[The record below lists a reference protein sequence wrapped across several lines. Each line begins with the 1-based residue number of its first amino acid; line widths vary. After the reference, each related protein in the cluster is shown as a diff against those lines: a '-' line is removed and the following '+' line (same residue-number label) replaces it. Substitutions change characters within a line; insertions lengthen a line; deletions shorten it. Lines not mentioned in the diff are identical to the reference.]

1 MDVST
6 PEPYSVYLMASSDT
20 LRKNYLVLAF
30 FFLTGLTGLAYEL
43 VWIRLLILSFGSTQF
58 AITTVLA
65 TFMAGLALGSVIF
78 GRVVDRYPFPLR
90 VYAIIEV
97 LLGIYC
103 VLSPWVFY
111 LVRSLYLFVSPITGE
126 STFRAGFE
134 PTQFALALLAL
145 IIPTTLMGG
154 TLPAIVKHFAS
165 TNNIGNKTGDRI
177 GMHTAIPYAVNTL
190 GAVTGCLATG
200 LFALYYLGVNATI
213 YAAGVIDIVIGVIVF
228 IMFGKTQGLTAAETA
243 RDGAGTADAGQVRS
257 RLNLVII
264 SAFFLSGFASLA
276 YEVLWTRVLSLVLG
290 SSVYAFTIML
300 ATFLAGIGIGSI
312 AFAPFVDRTRRPV
325 FWFAVLEAAIG
336 LFALASVFIYREL
349 PFIFFNLKQAFAER
363 FWLFLVFK
371 FLIASAVMIVPALSM
386 GAIFPL
392 VSRIYAEGRNTI
404 GRKVGNIYFFNT
416 SGAILGSF
424 AAGFILIPLIGAQSG
439 VVLIAALNVAISV
452 AVMAYS
458 GIRPA
463 PKYAWAAASV
473 AVYAAVALALPSWER
488 MAMTTG
494 MYVNDYGK
502 SAKKASFRDWS
513 FNDKLLYY
521 NEGLNAIITVRRSGG
536 DGETITY
543 QANGKQEAKSEYG
556 RPPGSWAVLGH
567 LPAILHTGG
576 TDKAL
581 VVGLGS
587 GVTLGMM
594 ELYPFRSFDV
604 VELEPAVVDAAR
616 FFSKA
621 NNNALDDPRVRLHVT
636 DGRSFLASVDR
647 KYDVIVSG
655 VSDPWISGVSNLFTT
670 DYFTDLRGKLNEGG
684 IVALWFSNYR
694 NTPEDFKTGLN
705 SFAKVFPRVSV
716 WFHYREA
723 LDLVVIGSM
732 EEHPVDM
739 GRLKAVFSDD
749 RIRESLQGIGVNNP
763 YDVFALFL
771 AGDRDLRRFLGDA
784 KVNTDERPILEFSL
798 PKSLYGSLNGAERV
812 QELLDSAE
820 EILPPV
826 NLSGVQPADFYL
838 NVGKSFNQY
847 NFRLNQALKAFEESL
862 EHDPEQSEAAVYA
875 DNLKKEL
882 GK

>member
-1 MDVST
+1 
-6 PEPYSVYLMASSDT
+6 MAASET
-20 LRKNYLVLAF
+20 LRNNYLILAF

-65 TFMAGLALGSVIF
+65 TFMAGLALGSIIF

-90 VYAIIEV
+90 VYAIIEI

-103 VLSPWVFY
+103 VLSPLVFY
-111 LVRSLYLFVSPITGE
+111 FVKSLYLFASPITGE
-126 STFRAGFE
+126 ATFRAGFE
-134 PTQFALALLAL
+134 ATQFGLALLAL
-145 IIPTTLMGG
+145 IVPTTLMGG
-154 TLPAIVKHFAS
+154 TLPALVKYFAS
-165 TNNIGNKTGDRI
+165 TNRTGDRI
-177 GMHTAIPYAVNTL
+177 GMHTAVPYAVNTL

-200 LFALYYLGVNATI
+200 LFALYYLGVNATV
-213 YAAGVIDIVIGVIVF
+213 YAAGIVDIIIGVLVF
-228 IMFGKTQGLTAAETA
+228 VIFGKTESRTHEEKAYYNGADAAEA
-243 RDGAGTADAGQVRS
+243 RQSRS
-257 RLNLVII
+257 RLNLIII

-300 ATFLAGIGIGSI
+300 STFLAGIGIGSI
-312 AFAPFVDRTRRPV
+312 AFAPFVDRCRRPV

-336 LFALASVFIYREL
+336 FFALASVFIYREL
-349 PFIFFNLKQAFAER
+349 PFIFFNLKLSFAES

-371 FLIASAVMIVPALSM
+371 FLIASAVMIIPALSM

-392 VSRIYAEGRNTI
+392 VNRIYAEGRGTI
-404 GRKVGNIYFFNT
+404 GKKVGNIYFFNT
-416 SGAILGSF
+416 AGAILGSF

-439 VVLIAALNVAISV
+439 VVLIAALNIVISI

-458 GIRPA
+458 GIRPG
-463 PKYAWAAASV
+463 PRYAWAAGSA
-473 AVYAAVALALPSWER
+473 AVYAVIALSLPSWER
-488 MAMTTG
+488 LAMTTG

-502 SAKKASFRDWS
+502 AVKKASFKDWS

-521 NEGLNAIITVRRSGG
+521 NEGLNAIITVRSSGP

-556 RPPGSWAVLGH
+556 VPPGSWAVLGH
-567 LPAILHTGG
+567 LPAILHKGDTEN
-576 TDKAL
+576 AL

-594 ELYPFRSFDV
+594 ELYPFKSFDV
-604 VELEPAVVDAAR
+604 IELEPAVVEAAQ

-621 NNNALDDPRVRLHVT
+621 NNNALVDPRVRLHVT

-670 DYFTDLRGKLNEGG
+670 DYFTDLRGKLNKGG

-705 SFAKVFPRVSV
+705 SFARVFPHVSV

-739 GRLKAVFSDD
+739 ERLNEVFSDE
-749 RIRESLQGIGVNNP
+749 RIRESLSGIGINDP

-771 AGDRDLRRFLGDA
+771 SGDKDLRRFLGNA

-798 PKSLYGSLNGAERV
+798 PKSLYRSVNGAERV
-812 QELLDSAE
+812 QELLNSAE

-826 NLSGVQPADFYL
+826 NLNGLEPADFYL
-838 NVGKSFNQY
+838 NVGKSFNRY

-862 EHDPEQSEAAVYA
+862 EHDPEQREAAVYA

-882 GK
+882 GI

>member
-1 MDVST
+1 
-6 PEPYSVYLMASSDT
+6 MAASET
-20 LRKNYLVLAF
+20 LRNNYLILAF

-65 TFMAGLALGSVIF
+65 TFMAGLALGSIIF

-90 VYAIIEV
+90 VYAIIEI

-103 VLSPWVFY
+103 VLSPLVFY
-111 LVRSLYLFVSPITGE
+111 FVKSLYLFASPITGE
-126 STFRAGFE
+126 ATFRAGFE
-134 PTQFALALLAL
+134 ATQFGLALLAL
-145 IIPTTLMGG
+145 IVPTTLMGG
-154 TLPAIVKHFAS
+154 TLPALVKYFAS
-165 TNNIGNKTGDRI
+165 TNRTGDRI
-177 GMHTAIPYAVNTL
+177 GMHTAVPYAVNTL

-200 LFALYYLGVNATI
+200 LFALYYLGVNATV
-213 YAAGVIDIVIGVIVF
+213 YAAGIVDIIIGVLVF
-228 IMFGKTQGLTAAETA
+228 VIFGKTESRTHEEKAYYNGADTAE
-243 RDGAGTADAGQVRS
+243 AGPSRS
-257 RLNLVII
+257 RLHLIII

-300 ATFLAGIGIGSI
+300 STFLAGIGIGSI
-312 AFAPFVDRTRRPV
+312 AFAPFVDRCRRPV

-336 LFALASVFIYREL
+336 FFALASVFIYREL
-349 PFIFFNLKQAFAER
+349 PFIFFNLKLSFAES

-371 FLIASAVMIVPALSM
+371 FLIASAVMIIPALSM

-392 VSRIYAEGRNTI
+392 VNRIYAEGRGTI
-404 GRKVGNIYFFNT
+404 GKKVGNIYFFNT
-416 SGAILGSF
+416 AGAILGSF

-439 VVLIAALNVAISV
+439 VVLIAALNIVISI

-458 GIRPA
+458 GIRPG
-463 PKYAWAAASV
+463 PRYAWAAGSA
-473 AVYAAVALALPSWER
+473 AVYAVIALSLPSWER
-488 MAMTTG
+488 LAMTTG

-502 SAKKASFRDWS
+502 AVKKASFKDWS

-521 NEGLNAIITVRRSGG
+521 NEGLNAIITVRSSGP

-556 RPPGSWAVLGH
+556 VPPGSWAVLGH
-567 LPAILHTGG
+567 LPAILHKGDTEN
-576 TDKAL
+576 AL

-594 ELYPFRSFDV
+594 ELYPFKSFDV
-604 VELEPAVVDAAR
+604 IELEPAVVEAAQ

-621 NNNALDDPRVRLHVT
+621 NNNALVDPRVRLHVT

-670 DYFTDLRGKLNEGG
+670 DYFTDLRGKLNKGG

-705 SFAKVFPRVSV
+705 SFARVFPNVSV

-739 GRLKAVFSDD
+739 ERLNEVFSDE
-749 RIRESLQGIGVNNP
+749 RIRESLSGIGINDP

-771 AGDRDLRRFLGDA
+771 SGDKDLRRFLGNA

-798 PKSLYGSLNGAERV
+798 PKSLYRSVNGAERV
-812 QELLDSAE
+812 QELLNSAE

-826 NLSGVQPADFYL
+826 NLNGLEPADFYL
-838 NVGKSFNQY
+838 NVGKSFNRY

-862 EHDPEQSEAAVYA
+862 EHDPEQREAAVYA

-882 GK
+882 GI

>member
-1 MDVST
+1 
-6 PEPYSVYLMASSDT
+6 MAASET
-20 LRKNYLVLAF
+20 LRNNYLILAF

-65 TFMAGLALGSVIF
+65 TFMAGLALGSIIF

-90 VYAIIEV
+90 VYAIIEI

-103 VLSPWVFY
+103 VLSPLVFY
-111 LVRSLYLFVSPITGE
+111 FVKSLYLFASPITGE
-126 STFRAGFE
+126 ATFRAGFE
-134 PTQFALALLAL
+134 ATQFGLALLAL
-145 IIPTTLMGG
+145 IVPTTLMGG
-154 TLPAIVKHFAS
+154 TLPALVKYFAS
-165 TNNIGNKTGDRI
+165 TNRTGDRI
-177 GMHTAIPYAVNTL
+177 GMHTAVPYAVNTL

-200 LFALYYLGVNATI
+200 LFALYYLGVNATV
-213 YAAGVIDIVIGVIVF
+213 YAAGIVDIIIGVLVF
-228 IMFGKTQGLTAAETA
+228 VIFGKTESRTHEEKAYYNGADAAEA
-243 RDGAGTADAGQVRS
+243 RQSRS
-257 RLNLVII
+257 RLNLIII

-300 ATFLAGIGIGSI
+300 STFLAGIGIGSI
-312 AFAPFVDRTRRPV
+312 AFAPFVDRCRRPV

-336 LFALASVFIYREL
+336 FFALASVFIYREL
-349 PFIFFNLKQAFAER
+349 PFIFFNLKLSFAES

-371 FLIASAVMIVPALSM
+371 FLIASAVMIIPALSM

-392 VSRIYAEGRNTI
+392 VNRIYAEGRGTI
-404 GRKVGNIYFFNT
+404 GKKVGNIYFFNT
-416 SGAILGSF
+416 AGAILGSF

-439 VVLIAALNVAISV
+439 VVLIAALNIVISI

-458 GIRPA
+458 GIRPG
-463 PKYAWAAASV
+463 PRYAWAAGSA
-473 AVYAAVALALPSWER
+473 AVYAVIALSLPSWER
-488 MAMTTG
+488 LAMTTG

-502 SAKKASFRDWS
+502 AVKKASFKDWS

-521 NEGLNAIITVRRSGG
+521 NEGLNAIITVRSSGP

-556 RPPGSWAVLGH
+556 VPPGSWAVLGH
-567 LPAILHTGG
+567 LPAILHKGDTEN
-576 TDKAL
+576 AL

-594 ELYPFRSFDV
+594 ELYPFKSFDV
-604 VELEPAVVDAAR
+604 IELEPAVVEAAQ

-621 NNNALDDPRVRLHVT
+621 NNNALVDPRVRLHVT

-670 DYFTDLRGKLNEGG
+670 DYFTDLRGKLNKGG

-705 SFAKVFPRVSV
+705 SFARVFPNVSV

-739 GRLKAVFSDD
+739 ERLNEVFSDE
-749 RIRESLQGIGVNNP
+749 RIRESLSGIGINDP

-771 AGDRDLRRFLGDA
+771 SGDKDLRRFLGNA

-798 PKSLYGSLNGAERV
+798 PKSLYRSVNGAERV
-812 QELLDSAE
+812 QELLNSAE

-826 NLSGVQPADFYL
+826 NLNGLEPADFYL
-838 NVGKSFNQY
+838 NVGKSFNRY

-862 EHDPEQSEAAVYA
+862 ERDPEQREAAVYA

>member
-1 MDVST
+1 
-6 PEPYSVYLMASSDT
+6 MAASET
-20 LRKNYLVLAF
+20 LRNNYLILAF

-65 TFMAGLALGSVIF
+65 TFMAGLALGSIIF

-90 VYAIIEV
+90 VYAIIEI

-103 VLSPWVFY
+103 VLSPLVFY
-111 LVRSLYLFVSPITGE
+111 FVKSLYLFASPITGE
-126 STFRAGFE
+126 ATFRAGFE
-134 PTQFALALLAL
+134 ATQFGLALLAL
-145 IIPTTLMGG
+145 IVPTTLMGG
-154 TLPAIVKHFAS
+154 TLPALVKYFAS
-165 TNNIGNKTGDRI
+165 TNRTGDRI
-177 GMHTAIPYAVNTL
+177 GMHTAVPYAVNTL

-200 LFALYYLGVNATI
+200 LFALYYLGVNATV
-213 YAAGVIDIVIGVIVF
+213 YAAGIVDIIIGVLVF
-228 IMFGKTQGLTAAETA
+228 VIFGKTESRTHEEKAYNGADNTAE
-243 RDGAGTADAGQVRS
+243 AGPSRS
-257 RLNLVII
+257 RLHLIII

-300 ATFLAGIGIGSI
+300 STFLAGIGIGSI
-312 AFAPFVDRTRRPV
+312 AFAPFVDRCRRPV

-336 LFALASVFIYREL
+336 FFALASVFIYREL
-349 PFIFFNLKQAFAER
+349 PFIFFNLKLSFAES

-371 FLIASAVMIVPALSM
+371 FLIASAVMIIPALSM

-392 VSRIYAEGRNTI
+392 VNRIYAEGRGTI
-404 GRKVGNIYFFNT
+404 GKKVGNIYFFNT
-416 SGAILGSF
+416 AGAILGSF

-439 VVLIAALNVAISV
+439 VVLIAALNIVISI

-458 GIRPA
+458 GIRPG
-463 PKYAWAAASV
+463 PRYAWAAGSA
-473 AVYAAVALALPSWER
+473 AVYAVIALSLPSWER
-488 MAMTTG
+488 LAMTTG

-502 SAKKASFRDWS
+502 AVKKASFKDWS

-521 NEGLNAIITVRRSGG
+521 NEGLNAIITVRSSGP

-556 RPPGSWAVLGH
+556 VPPGSWAVLGH
-567 LPAILHTGG
+567 LPAILHKGDTEN
-576 TDKAL
+576 AL

-594 ELYPFRSFDV
+594 ELYPFKSFDV
-604 VELEPAVVDAAR
+604 IELEPAVVEAAQ

-621 NNNALDDPRVRLHVT
+621 NNNALVDPRVRLHVT

-670 DYFTDLRGKLNEGG
+670 DYFTDLRGKLNKGG

-705 SFAKVFPRVSV
+705 SFARVFPNVSV

-739 GRLKAVFSDD
+739 ERLNEVFSDE
-749 RIRESLQGIGVNNP
+749 RIRESLSGIGINDP

-771 AGDRDLRRFLGDA
+771 SGDKDLRRFLGNA

-798 PKSLYGSLNGAERV
+798 PKSLYRSVNGAERV
-812 QELLDSAE
+812 QELLNSAE

-826 NLSGVQPADFYL
+826 NLNGLEPADFYL
-838 NVGKSFNQY
+838 NVGKSFNRY

-862 EHDPEQSEAAVYA
+862 ERDPEQREAAVYA

>member
-1 MDVST
+1 
-6 PEPYSVYLMASSDT
+6 MAASET
-20 LRKNYLVLAF
+20 LRNNYLILAF

-65 TFMAGLALGSVIF
+65 TFMAGLALGSIIF

-90 VYAIIEV
+90 VYAIIEI

-103 VLSPWVFY
+103 VLSPLVFY
-111 LVRSLYLFVSPITGE
+111 FVKSLYLFASPITGE
-126 STFRAGFE
+126 ATFRAGFE
-134 PTQFALALLAL
+134 ATQFGLALLAL
-145 IIPTTLMGG
+145 IVPTTLMGG
-154 TLPAIVKHFAS
+154 TLPALVKYFAS
-165 TNNIGNKTGDRI
+165 TNRTGDRI
-177 GMHTAIPYAVNTL
+177 GMHTAVPYAVNTL

-200 LFALYYLGVNATI
+200 LFALYYLGVNATV
-213 YAAGVIDIVIGVIVF
+213 YAAGIVDIIIGVLVF
-228 IMFGKTQGLTAAETA
+228 VIFGKTESRTHEEKAYYNGADAAEA
-243 RDGAGTADAGQVRS
+243 RQSRS
-257 RLNLVII
+257 RLNLIII

-300 ATFLAGIGIGSI
+300 STFLAGIGIGSI
-312 AFAPFVDRTRRPV
+312 AFAPFVDRCRRPV

-336 LFALASVFIYREL
+336 FFALASVFIYREL
-349 PFIFFNLKQAFAER
+349 PFIFFNLKLSFAES

-371 FLIASAVMIVPALSM
+371 FLIASAVMIIPALSM

-392 VSRIYAEGRNTI
+392 VNRIYAEGRGTI
-404 GRKVGNIYFFNT
+404 GKKVGNIYFFNT
-416 SGAILGSF
+416 AGAILGSF

-439 VVLIAALNVAISV
+439 VVLIAALNIVISI

-458 GIRPA
+458 GIRPG
-463 PKYAWAAASV
+463 PRYAWAAGSA
-473 AVYAAVALALPSWER
+473 AVYAVIALSLPSWER
-488 MAMTTG
+488 LAMTTG

-502 SAKKASFRDWS
+502 AVKKASFKDWS

-521 NEGLNAIITVRRSGG
+521 NEGLNAIITVRSSGP

-556 RPPGSWAVLGH
+556 VPPGSWAVLGH
-567 LPAILHTGG
+567 LPAILHKGDTEN
-576 TDKAL
+576 AL

-594 ELYPFRSFDV
+594 ELYPFKSFDV
-604 VELEPAVVDAAR
+604 IELEPAVVEAAQ

-621 NNNALDDPRVRLHVT
+621 NNNALVDPRVRLHVT

-670 DYFTDLRGKLNEGG
+670 DYFTDLRGKLNKGG

-705 SFAKVFPRVSV
+705 SFARVFPNVSV

-739 GRLKAVFSDD
+739 ERLNEVFSDE
-749 RIRESLQGIGVNNP
+749 RIRESLSGIGINDP

-771 AGDRDLRRFLGDA
+771 SGDKDLRRFLGDA

-798 PKSLYGSLNGAERV
+798 PKSLYRSVNGAERV
-812 QELLDSAE
+812 QELLNSAE

-826 NLSGVQPADFYL
+826 NLNGLEPADFYL
-838 NVGKSFNQY
+838 NVGKSFNRY

-862 EHDPEQSEAAVYA
+862 EHDPEQREAAVYA

-882 GK
+882 GI

>member
-1 MDVST
+1 
-6 PEPYSVYLMASSDT
+6 MAASER
-20 LRKNYLVLAF
+20 LGNNYLVLAF

-65 TFMAGLALGSVIF
+65 TFMAGLALGSIIF

-90 VYAIIEV
+90 VYAVIEV

-111 LVRSLYLFVSPITGE
+111 LVKSLYLFASPITGE

-134 PTQFALALLAL
+134 ATQFGLALLAL
-145 IIPTTLMGG
+145 IVPTTLMGG
-154 TLPAIVKHFAS
+154 TLPAIVKYFAS
-165 TNNIGNKTGDRI
+165 TDKI
-177 GMHTAIPYAVNTL
+177 GMHTAVPYAVNTL

-213 YAAGVIDIVIGVIVF
+213 YAAGVIDIIIGVIVF
-228 IMFGKTQGLTAAETA
+228 IMFGTAQGRVVEEKAYTAVLSTEAA
-243 RDGAGTADAGQVRS
+243 PGRPG
-257 RLNLVII
+257 LNAVII
-264 SAFFLSGFASLA
+264 SAFFLSGFCSLA

-312 AFAPFVDRTRRPV
+312 AFAPFVDRCRRPAL
-325 FWFAVLEAAIG
+325 WFAILEAAIG

-349 PFIFFNLKQAFAER
+349 PFIFFNLKQAFAES

-371 FLIASAVMIVPALSM
+371 FLIASAVMIIPALSM

-392 VSRIYAEGRNTI
+392 VNRIYAEGRKTI

-416 SGAILGSF
+416 AGSILGSF
-424 AAGFILIPLIGAQSG
+424 AAGFILIPLMGAQSG
-439 VVLIAALNVAISV
+439 VVLIAALNIAISI

-458 GIRPA
+458 GIRPG
-463 PKYAWAAASV
+463 PKYAWAAGSA
-473 AVYAAVALALPSWER
+473 AVYAVIALALPSWER
-488 MAMTTG
+488 LAMTTG

-502 SAKKASFRDWS
+502 AAKRVSFRDWS
-513 FNDKLLYY
+513 INDELLYY
-521 NEGLNAIITVRRSGG
+521 NEGLNAIITVRSSGR

-543 QANGKQEAKSEYG
+543 QANGKQEAKSERG

-567 LPAILHTGG
+567 LPAILHDGEFNN
-576 TDKAL
+576 AL
-581 VVGLGS
+581 MVGLGS

-621 NNNALDDPRVRLHVT
+621 NRGALDDPRVRLHVT

-647 KYDVIVSG
+647 KYDIIVSG

-670 DYFTDLRGKLNEGG
+670 DYFTQLKEKLSDGG

-705 SFAKVFPRVSV
+705 SFAKVFPHVSV

-723 LDLVVIGSM
+723 LDLVVIGSR

-739 GRLKAVFSDD
+739 ERLKAVFSDEK
-749 RIRESLQGIGVNNP
+749 IRESLSGIGIQNP
-763 YDVFALFL
+763 YDFFALFL
-771 AGDRDLRRFLGDA
+771 TSDRDLRRFLGNA
-784 KVNTDERPILEFSL
+784 AVNTDERPILEFSL
-798 PKSLYGSLNGAERV
+798 PKSLYRSVNGAERV
-812 QELLDSAE
+812 RELLDSAE
-820 EILPPV
+820 DIVPPV
-826 NLSGVQPADFYL
+826 KLSGEDPASFYL
-838 NVGKSFNQY
+838 NVGKSFNKY
-847 NFRLNQALKAFEESL
+847 NFRLNQALKAFEESM
-862 EHDPEQSEAAVYA
+862 EYGPGHGEAAVQA

-882 GK
+882 GI

>member
-1 MDVST
+1 
-6 PEPYSVYLMASSDT
+6 MAASET
-20 LRKNYLVLAF
+20 LRNNYLILAF

-65 TFMAGLALGSVIF
+65 TFMAGLALGSIIF

-90 VYAIIEV
+90 VYAIIEI

-103 VLSPWVFY
+103 VLSPLVFY
-111 LVRSLYLFVSPITGE
+111 FVKSLYLFASPITGE
-126 STFRAGFE
+126 ATFRAGFE
-134 PTQFALALLAL
+134 ATQFGLALLAL
-145 IIPTTLMGG
+145 IVPTTLMGG
-154 TLPAIVKHFAS
+154 TLPALVKYFAS
-165 TNNIGNKTGDRI
+165 TNRTGDRI
-177 GMHTAIPYAVNTL
+177 GMHTAVPYAVNTL

-200 LFALYYLGVNATI
+200 LFALYYLGVNATV
-213 YAAGVIDIVIGVIVF
+213 YAAGIVDIIIGVLVF
-228 IMFGKTQGLTAAETA
+228 VIFGKTESRTHEEKAYYNGADAAEA
-243 RDGAGTADAGQVRS
+243 RQSRS
-257 RLNLVII
+257 RLNLIII

-300 ATFLAGIGIGSI
+300 STFLAGIGIGSI
-312 AFAPFVDRTRRPV
+312 AFAPFVDRCRRPV

-336 LFALASVFIYREL
+336 FFALASVFIYREL
-349 PFIFFNLKQAFAER
+349 PFIFFNLKLSFAES

-371 FLIASAVMIVPALSM
+371 FLIASAVMIIPALSM

-392 VSRIYAEGRNTI
+392 VNRIYAEGRGTI
-404 GRKVGNIYFFNT
+404 GKKVGNIYFFNT
-416 SGAILGSF
+416 AGAILGSF

-439 VVLIAALNVAISV
+439 VVLIAALNIVISI

-458 GIRPA
+458 GIRPG
-463 PKYAWAAASV
+463 PRYAWAAGSA
-473 AVYAAVALALPSWER
+473 AVYAVIALSLPSWER
-488 MAMTTG
+488 LAMTTG

-502 SAKKASFRDWS
+502 AVKKASFKDWS

-521 NEGLNAIITVRRSGG
+521 NEGLNAIITVRSSGP

-556 RPPGSWAVLGH
+556 VPPGSWAVLGH
-567 LPAILHTGG
+567 LPAILHKGDTEN
-576 TDKAL
+576 AL

-594 ELYPFRSFDV
+594 ELYPFKSFDV
-604 VELEPAVVDAAR
+604 IELEPAVVEAAQ

-621 NNNALDDPRVRLHVT
+621 NNNALVDPRVRLHVT

-670 DYFTDLRGKLNEGG
+670 DYFTDLRGKLNKGG

-705 SFAKVFPRVSV
+705 SFARVFPNVSV

-739 GRLKAVFSDD
+739 ERLNEVFSDE
-749 RIRESLQGIGVNNP
+749 RIRESLSGIGINDP

-771 AGDRDLRRFLGDA
+771 SGDKDLRRFLGNA

-798 PKSLYGSLNGAERV
+798 PKSLYRSVNGAERV
-812 QELLDSAE
+812 QELLNSAE

-826 NLSGVQPADFYL
+826 NLNGLEPADFYL
-838 NVGKSFNQY
+838 NVGKSFNRY

-862 EHDPEQSEAAVYA
+862 ERDPEQREAAVYA

-882 GK
+882 GI